1 MKQRV
6 KHRSAILSTLVLGI
20 TIALPAASQTT
31 GYYYE
36 AITRAEEEQSRNALT
51 TTVRGWI
58 DGSQAK
64 IEYQDRDQSGM
75 FEAGSYLLTTD
86 GGATLYLVNPSAR
99 SYTEMDLDAM
109 FGMVGNVMGAVGGVV
124 NMEFS
129 DFVNERVAERADE
142 PILGYPTRFYQ
153 YNTGYTMSMRVLG
166 MRRESRTETEQQ
178 VWCASGIEADGF
190 GVWLRPDRFRTG
202 NEELDRMIAQEYGA
216 IDCLPLRSRTTTTV
230 SGTGSRST
238 TSTSSME
245 VTVLREEAVPANTF
259 VLPADYEQVPL
270 LGGMPEDL
278 RELLEQSRQAE
289 PDSGA
294 TDDGG
299 GRRPR
304 LRDLLN
310 R

>member
-1 MKQRV
+1 MT
-6 KHRSAILSTLVLGI
+6 HRTSFLSTLVLASAA
-20 TIALPAASQTT
+20 ALPAAGQAA

-36 AITRAEEEQSRNALT
+36 AVTRAEEEQSRNALT

-64 IEYQDRDQSGM
+64 IEYQDRAPSGM

-99 SYTEMDLDAM
+99 SYAEMDLDAM

-142 PILGYPTRFYQ
+142 PILGYPTRYYQ
-153 YNTGYTMSMRVLG
+153 YNTGYTMSMSVLG
-166 MRRESRTETEQQ
+166 MRRESRTETEQE

-202 NEELDRMIAQEYGA
+202 NEELDRLIAQEYGA
-216 IDCLPLRSRTTTTV
+216 IDCLPLRTRTTTTV
-230 SGTGSRST
+230 TGPGGRPMA
-238 TSTSSME
+238 STSSME
-245 VTVLREEAVPANTF
+245 VTVLREESVPASTF
-259 VLPADYEQVPL
+259 ELPSDYEQVQL

-278 RELLEQSRQAE
+278 RELLEQSREAA
-289 PDSGA
+289 PDSGS